1 MLKAITHSYF
11 VILGI
16 TLHETH
22 GGYGP
27 SRGAV
32 VFSTLKCHDSF
43 SFPHAI

>member
-27 SRGAV
+27 SRGAERCGRI
-32 VFSTLKCHDSF
+32 FN
-43 SFPHAI
+43 PQMP